1 MLVIRFAPEEILREE
16 ITLVNQIGEVG
27 RLNDFVKAFC
37 GNSNLDGRRPPAWRL
52 ALEETVVNVIYYAYP
67 AGYRGEVSVLAECDR
82 KNLRFTVT
90 DSGTPF
96 DPTTVLE
103 ADTTLEAEDRPI
115 GGLGVLLT
123 RKMMDSIAYTRRNGQ
138 NVLFLTKYL

>member
-1 MLVIRFAPEEILREE
+1 
-16 ITLVNQIGEVG
+16 VG
-27 RLNDFVKAFC
+27 RLNDFVKDYC
-37 GNSNLDGRRPPAWRL
+37 GKLDLDRKTSAGLRL

-123 RKMMDSIAYTRRNGQ
+123 RKMMDSIAYTSRNGQ